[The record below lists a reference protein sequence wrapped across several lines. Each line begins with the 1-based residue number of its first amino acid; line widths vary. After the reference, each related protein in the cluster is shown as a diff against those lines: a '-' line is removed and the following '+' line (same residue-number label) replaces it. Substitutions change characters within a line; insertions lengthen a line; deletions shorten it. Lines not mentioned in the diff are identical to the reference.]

1 MTFNEIKSKTIRAAQ
16 NLQALGYKPK
26 GVFTII
32 ARNSHH
38 VAPVAFASIAIGC
51 PLNPLDASFGKTEL
65 IHMLTIIKPALVF
78 CDVECYELVDECL
91 KQLGN
96 EANIFTFGGSTGR
109 SEPVEN
115 LFKETH
121 KENQFM

>member
-1 MTFNEIKSKTIRAAQ
+1 MTFDDIRIKTIRAAQ

-26 GVFTII
+26 DVFMVI

-38 VAPVAFASIAIGC
+38 LAPVAFASLAINC
-51 PLNPLDASFGKTEL
+51 PFNALDPSFGKTEV
-65 IHMLTIIKPALVF
+65 IHMMKITRPVLVF
-78 CDVECYELVDECL
+78 CDVGCYDLVDECL
-91 KQLGN
+91 KELSF
-96 EANIFTFGGSTGR
+96 EAKIFTFGGSVGR

-115 LFKETH
+115 LFKETC